1 MATNPYFSQAVRS
14 EQSLYED
21 IVIES
26 LKMYGQDIYYLPR
39 DVISEDRILG
49 EDIPS
54 RFNSSYKVEMY
65 IENVDGFDGE
75 GDLFTKFGVEIRDQA
90 TFIISRRRWSQTV
103 HRYDNDITVARPSEG
118 DLLYIPFSKKLFEI
132 THVEHEQPF
141 YQLQNLPTY
150 KLRCELFE
158 YGNEDIV
165 TGVDT
170 IDDIQHDY
178 AYAYQLTL
186 DTTITQATATTLID
200 SGGVVTGINI
210 VDSGDGYVVPPN
222 VTIVSTGGTRATAVA
237 TIDQLGGISGINI
250 TNGGSGFPSAPTI
263 TIDAP
268 DNTHFGVNN
277 VAEQTLTDGTIL
289 FSRVS
294 SWNDSDNILT
304 VTQFGSDDG
313 KFHDPVIGRVF
324 KDRSLNTGG
333 KLISFTEDIQGS
345 ATEQNDYFDTL
356 TDFLD
361 FSETNPFGEP

>member
-1 MATNPYFSQAVRS
+1 MATNPYFSQSVRS
-14 EQSLYED
+14 EQRLFED

-90 TFIISRRRWSQTV
+90 TFIISRHRWSQTV
-103 HRYDNDITVARPSEG
+103 HRYDNDITVSRPSEG

-165 TGVDT
+165 TGVEA
-170 IDDIQHDY
+170 IDDIQQDY
-178 AYAYQLTL
+178 AHAYQLKL
-186 DTTITQATATTLID
+186 DTTINQATASSLID
-200 SGGVVTGINI
+200 SSGTVTAINI
-210 VDSGDGYVVPPN
+210 TDGGKGYVVAPA
-222 VTIVSTGGTRATAVA
+222 VTIASSSGTSAVA
-237 TIDQLGGISGINI
+237 TASINNTGQVSSINI
-250 TNGGSGFPSAPTI
+250 ANGGGSYSGAPAI
-263 TIDAP
+263 TIAP
-268 DNTHFGVNN
+268 PNATNFKVNN
-277 VAEQTLTDGTIL
+277 VAEQILADGTIL

-294 SWNDSDNILT
+294 NWSDSDNILT
-304 VTQFGSDDG
+304 VTQFGADDG
-313 KFHDPVIGRVF
+313 KFHDPVVGRMYRD
-324 KDRSLNTGG
+324 KSLNAGG
-333 KLISFTEDIQGS
+333 KLISFTEDIQAS
-345 ATEQNDYFDTL
+345 ETEQNDYFDTL

-361 FSETNPFGEP
+361 FSESNPFGEP